1 MICRRGGLAAFLL
14 LAAMEAIA
22 CGDKKP
28 PQPAPA
34 VVASAPAQYR
44 EAVALEKAGAMK
56 EAVVRYRD
64 SARGMYGPAALR
76 LASLYDRGHPDV
88 PRNHSES
95 LKYVDIAWRAGE
107 EVHFA
112 CSR

>member
-44 EAVALEKAGAMK
+44 DA
-56 EAVVRYRD
+56 
-64 SARGMYGPAALR
+64 ARGMYGPAALR

-88 PRNHSES
+88 PRNYSES